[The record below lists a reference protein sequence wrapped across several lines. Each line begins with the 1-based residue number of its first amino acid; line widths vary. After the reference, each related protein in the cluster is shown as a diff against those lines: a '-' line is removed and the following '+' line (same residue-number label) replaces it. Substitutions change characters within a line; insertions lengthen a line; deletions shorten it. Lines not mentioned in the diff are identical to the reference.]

1 MEGVGFEVPPGHPRA
16 ESLRIRHR
24 LIEGFRRG
32 LVAEAGLIAHG
43 RGEALDYLLGE
54 ATQAFAVEAARA
66 GVAYLLLAER
76 PVISVNGNA
85 AALSAKDL
93 VELAKAVGARLEVN
107 LFYRSRE
114 REELIANELKGAGAE
129 EVLGVGEGA
138 SATIPELQSPRR
150 RVDPRGI
157 LAADVVL
164 VALEDGDRTE
174 ALRRVGKVVVAID
187 LNPLSRT
194 ARAANVTI
202 VDNIVRAVPLM
213 RRMAEEMRGW
223 GREAIK
229 EVAGG
234 YDNSRALSQALQFIK
249 SRLDAL
255 AGLDLS
261 EGA

>member
-1 MEGVGFEVPPGHPRA
+1 MEELEVPLSHPRA

-54 ATQAFAVEAARA
+54 ATQPFAVEAAKA

-76 PVISVNGNA
+76 PVVSVNGNA
-85 AALSAKDL
+85 AALVAEDL
-93 VELAKAVGARLEVN
+93 VKLAKVVGARLEVN
-107 LFYRSRE
+107 LFYRSYE
-114 REELIANELKGAGAE
+114 REALIASELRKAGAE
-129 EVLGVGEGA
+129 EVLGVGEAA
-138 SATIPELQSPRR
+138 SATIPELHSHRR

-164 VALEDGDRTE
+164 VPLEDGDRTE
-174 ALRRVGKVVVAID
+174 ALRRMGKVVVAVD

-194 ARAANVTI
+194 AKAANVTV

-213 RRMAEEMRGW
+213 VKLAEEMRSW
-223 GREAIK
+223 SREELRK
-229 EVAGG
+229 VADA
-234 YDNSRALSQALQFIK
+234 YDNEGALSQALLSIK
-249 SRLDAL
+249 SRLSSL
-255 AGLDLS
+255 AGLGSLL
-261 EGA
+261 